1 MILKCFHLTK
11 RAYFYYPIESTT
23 EAIFFWQFIL
33 QKAALL
39 QNEERDETGERTR
52 KLAFIKH
59 LLCARQDTHII
70 FYFNDGP
77 MGWF

>member
-1 MILKCFHLTK
+1 MFSSHKK
-11 RAYFYYPIESTT
+11 G
-23 EAIFFWQFIL
+23 IFLLSYREYHRSNLFWQFIL

-59 LLCARQDTHII
+59 LLCARQDTHIV

-77 MGWF
+77 MGWS